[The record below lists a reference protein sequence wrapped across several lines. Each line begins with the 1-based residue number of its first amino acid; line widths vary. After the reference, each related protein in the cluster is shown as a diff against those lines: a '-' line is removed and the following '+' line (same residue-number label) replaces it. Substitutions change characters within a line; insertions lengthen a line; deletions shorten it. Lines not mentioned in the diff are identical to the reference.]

1 MADTLGLIDLSWK
14 GQKLAIER
22 GAKLKLGGMKNN
34 VVIRGR
40 RVDRSQE
47 FEASE
52 VTATIALERGQRLLD
67 VIGDGSEGELIA
79 LADTGHSYT
88 WPDAFLT
95 NRPEMTGG
103 EGGKIEL
110 MWAAG
115 EAEELLN
122 G

>member
-1 MADTLGLIDLSWK
+1 MAQTLGLIDLSWK
-14 GQKLAIER
+14 ARKLDIER

-34 VVIRGR
+34 PVIRGR
-40 RVDRSQE
+40 KVDRAQE

-52 VTATIALERGQRLLD
+52 VTATIALERGQKLLE

-79 LADTGHSYT
+79 RTDTGHTYT
-88 WPDAFLT
+88 FPDAFLT

-115 EAEELLN
+115 EVEELLN